1 MSTKAPDDGNEP
13 TFPEPLRQ
21 ETRTTHVLRDRIY
34 KPPNMQ
40 NNWSAFVFVG
50 REGSGK
56 SQTCAKILEDVD
68 PTFDAD
74 RVFFDP
80 LDLLQ
85 FIADLPKAERAGKA
99 VMLDESG
106 VGMGVRSW
114 YEQSQIKVN
123 KAFQTLRDDNM
134 IFGTTLPSLSLLD
147 SQLSTRLHG
156 FCEMRELHEGDYA
169 VWSWKDIVV
178 DREDG
183 PTEIKRKVFPRLSV
197 GGGRV
202 EKLERLAIGPPSDEF
217 IEAYEPRKDAF
228 KSAYM
233 DEVTGEDED
242 EEEAGPQEI
251 AEQIIDDD
259 NIAEFTSVHG
269 GRGTRYVDKDKVYM
283 RYDSL
288 THRDAQMVKKLLA
301 EVWMNE

>member
-1 MSTKAPDDGNEP
+1 MSTKPRDQADEP

-21 ETRTTHVLRDRIY
+21 DTRTTHVLRNRIY
-34 KPPNMQ
+34 RPPNMQ
-40 NNWSAFVFVG
+40 NNWAAFVFVG

-56 SQTCAKILEDVD
+56 SHTCAKVLEDTD

-85 FIADLPKAERAGKA
+85 FINDLPKDERQGKA
-99 VMLDESG
+99 MMLDEAG

-169 VWSWKDIVV
+169 VWSWKDIIV

-183 PTEIKRKVFPRLSV
+183 PTEIKRKRFPRRSV
-197 GGGRV
+197 GGGRK
-202 EKLERLAIGPPSDEF
+202 EALERLAIGPPSEAFISDYEDKKAEF
-217 IEAYEPRKDAF
+217 KA
-228 KSAYM
+228 AYM
-233 DEVTGEDED
+233 DEITSEDDDTED
-242 EEEAGPQEI
+242 LGPQDI
-251 AEQIIDDD
+251 AAEIIDNDD
-259 NIAEFTSVHG
+259 IDEFTSVHG

-283 RYDSL
+283 EYDTL
-288 THRDAQMVKKLLA
+288 THRDAQMVKKLLTEA
-301 EVWMNE
+301 WVNE